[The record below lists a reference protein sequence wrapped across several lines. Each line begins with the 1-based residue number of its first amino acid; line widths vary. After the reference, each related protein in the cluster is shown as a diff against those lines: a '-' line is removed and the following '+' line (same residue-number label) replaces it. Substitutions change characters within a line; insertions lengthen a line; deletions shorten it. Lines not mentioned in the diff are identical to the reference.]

1 MKRTKF
7 FKKIASLV
15 LAFAMILLA
24 IPTMQAKADET
35 TIKVHFKNTENWS
48 SVYAYSWDSTG
59 TLLGAWPGTDITSTV
74 DGDYYTATLEDY
86 SGGSSLNIIFG
97 DGGSVQTVDLS
108 CDLTKGLEWWVVP
121 SDNSTGKWACT
132 VAASKADAEA
142 GKSDVTTPAGP
153 EIPENP
159 TVKQSPVVDGN
170 KVTFYFE
177 STNSN
182 NVVISG
188 TMNNWSTDWTMTKD
202 GNVFSYTC
210 ELEAGTYQYKYIVDG
225 TWMTD
230 PFNTTTAD
238 DGSGN
243 VNSAFSVSETGST
256 TPDNPTTPDNSTTP
270 DNPTVTVSPVV
281 DGSKV
286 VFYYESSTATKVEV
300 FGSMNNWESGFEM
313 TKDGNVFSYTCE
325 LDAGTYQYKFVVNG
339 SEWIVDPVN
348 PNTADDGLGGSNSSF
363 EVTATSTTPEP
374 QPSESEEP
382 NTEADKNDTE
392 TDKNDTEVKDT
403 EKEPSTDAPA
413 NAAPMS
419 DGVIILI
426 SAIVTIVVVLGG
438 FAAYMY
444 FVKKKQA

>member
-1 MKRTKF
+1 MKRTRFFNKF
-7 FKKIASLV
+7 AGLV
-15 LAFAMILLA
+15 LTFTMILLA

-74 DGDYYTATLEDY
+74 EGDYYTAILEDY
-86 SGGSSLNIIFG
+86 SDGSSLNIIFG
-97 DGGSVQTVDLS
+97 DGGSVQTADLS

-132 VAASKADAEA
+132 VADSKKDAEA
-142 GKSDVTTPAGP
+142 GKSDVTTPDEPATP
-153 EIPENP
+153 E
-159 TVKQSPVVDGN
+159 
-170 KVTFYFE
+170 
-177 STNSN
+177 
-182 NVVISG
+182 
-188 TMNNWSTDWTMTKD
+188 
-202 GNVFSYTC
+202 
-210 ELEAGTYQYKYIVDG
+210 
-225 TWMTD
+225 
-230 PFNTTTAD
+230 
-238 DGSGN
+238 
-243 VNSAFSVSETGST
+243 
-256 TPDNPTTPDNSTTP
+256 
-270 DNPTVTVSPVV
+270 NPTVTVSPVV

-286 VFYYESSTATKVEV
+286 VFYYESATAAKVEV

-313 TKDGNVFSYTCE
+313 TKDDNVFSYTCE

-348 PNTADDGLGGSNSSF
+348 PNTVEDGLGGSNSSF
-363 EVTATSTTPEP
+363 EVTAASTTPQP

-382 NTEADKNDTE
+382 NTEVKDTE
-392 TDKNDTEVKDT
+392 VPDVEAKDTEVKDT
-403 EKEPSTDAPA
+403 EIEDTENDSTTDASA
-413 NAAPMS
+413 NTAPMS
-419 DGVIILI
+419 GGMIILI

>member
-7 FKKIASLV
+7 FNKVASFV

-24 IPTMQAKADET
+24 IPTMEAKAAQNVT
-35 TIKVHFKNTENWS
+35 VHFKNTEGWS
-48 SVYAYSWDSTG
+48 KVCAYSWNTSG
-59 TLLGAWPGTDITSTV
+59 ELLGTWPGTDITATAN
-74 DGDYYTATLEDY
+74 GDYYTATLENYEGD
-86 SGGSSLNIIFG
+86 SVNIIFG
-97 DGGSVQTVDLS
+97 DGGSVQTLDLT
-108 CDLTKGLEWWVVP
+108 CDLTKGNEWWVVP
-121 SDNSTGKWACT
+121 SDNSTGKWGCV
-132 VAASKADAEA
+132 VATSQKDAEG
-142 GKSDVTTPAGP
+142 GKTEVTTPTGP

-159 TVKQSPVVDGN
+159 TVKQSPVIDGN

-210 ELEAGTYQYKYIVDG
+210 ELEPGTYQYKYIVDG
-225 TWMTD
+225 TWMAD
-230 PFNTTTAD
+230 PFNLTTAD

-256 TPDNPTTPDNSTTP
+256 TPDNPTTPE
-270 DNPTVTVSPVV
+270 NPTVTVSPVV
-281 DGSKV
+281 DGNKV
-286 VFYYESSTATKVEV
+286 VFYYESSTASKVEV
-300 FGSMNNWESGFEM
+300 FGSMNEWASGFEM

-348 PNTADDGLGGSNSSF
+348 PNTAEDGLGGLNSSF
-363 EVTATSTTPEP
+363 EVKATATTPEP

-392 TDKNDTEVKDT
+392 ANDTEVKDT
-403 EKEPSTDAPA
+403 EKDPSTDASA
-413 NAAPMS
+413 NAAPLS

-438 FAAYMY
+438 FAVYMY
-444 FVKKKQA
+444 VIKKKQA